1 MKVSLHSI
9 FKMGLAESIL
19 ESVFMDEERNEHVR
33 DTETQLKK
41 TRMEVSELR
50 PIITKNVVEEIYS
63 QENSMVVRYS
73 DLQDISEISKHIKT
87 IFKDEQA
94 LEFLTSAAAKMVA
107 AFQSSKEMTEL
118 LRWNQVK
125 KVCEKYK

>member
-1 MKVSLHSI
+1 
-9 FKMGLAESIL
+9 MGLAESIL